1 MSRRDSE
8 TDAPGGG
15 RRTDTLEQALV
26 DLLATYER
34 APDPQ
39 LARTIEL
46 LRAEFELR
54 ERPAR
59 LSVPSS

>member
-1 MSRRDSE
+1 MFEALLTERRPFLGEERSL
-8 TDAPGGG
+8 G
-15 RRTDTLEQALV
+15 QALI

-46 LRAEFELR
+46 LRAEIELR

-59 LSVPSS
+59 LSVPS

>member
-1 MSRRDSE
+1 MFEALLTERRPFLGEERSL
-8 TDAPGGG
+8 G
-15 RRTDTLEQALV
+15 QALI

-46 LRAEFELR
+46 LRAEIELR

-59 LSVPSS
+59 FSVPSS